1 MWLIIPTWAAAN
13 RRAAL
18 LLLLVLAALGFLSPV
33 GAQAH
38 AVLRS
43 SSPASNETLDQ
54 PPSRVELRFNE
65 VVRLVTASA
74 TDSTGARTVVQGNT
88 LGSAVILNL
97 PSSIARGTTIVSYRV
112 ASEDGHPVGG
122 SVVFH
127 AGTQTATISD
137 AQQGFVSPLMI
148 TIWLVHAGSVVLLA
162 VVVGGA
168 FFAHLFD
175 AGALLTSRQS
185 LTAYLAILL
194 LTANVYLQGLDEIGG
209 ELRFAGMR
217 PFLAAA
223 QSGAAIAAS
232 LAMFSLVLVSIPIDG
247 RRASLA
253 AVVLAMIAASVSFTF
268 TGHCNVAEPRWLA
281 RTCMFLHG
289 GVMIFWIGSLIPLWR
304 IGETQARS
312 GPLLGFSRA
321 IPLPFAGMLL
331 AGGALA
337 WIELPA
343 LDTVLLSI
351 YGRVLLLKVLL
362 VSLLCLLAVYNRF
375 WLTHPA
381 LAGSPVARWRLRR
394 SISAEIVL
402 AVAIVASASLWRFAG
417 PDQLE
422 FATAAPMLSVHLH
435 SETAMAQLELQLQPD
450 GTSTARLSVMTLD
463 FEPLE
468 PRTVVLR
475 VRKPNAGVEPIKYDL
490 LKSPDGAWE
499 TGGLPISNPDGWEAD
514 VQILID
520 DFTTAHIQG
529 DLAPSS
535 DAAATSVTRRFGVG
549 S

>member
-1 MWLIIPTWAAAN
+1 MWLIISTWAAAN

-43 SSPASNETLDQ
+43 SSPASNETLDR
-54 PPSRVELRFNE
+54 PLSRVELRFNE
-65 VVRLVTASA
+65 AVRLVTASA

-88 LGSAVILNL
+88 LGSVVILNL

-127 AGTQTATISD
+127 VGTQTAAISD
-137 AQQGFVSPLMI
+137 TPQGFVSPLMI
-148 TIWLVHAGSVVLLA
+148 AIWLVQAGSIVLLA

-175 AGALLTSRQS
+175 AGTPLSSRQD
-185 LTAYLAILL
+185 LTASLAVLL

-209 ELRFAGMR
+209 ELRLAGMR

-223 QSGAAIAAS
+223 QNGSAIAAS
-232 LAMFSLVLVSIPIDG
+232 LALFSIVLVSIPING
-247 RRASLA
+247 HRASLA
-253 AVVLAMIAASVSFTF
+253 AAVLAMIAASVSFTF

-304 IGETQARS
+304 IGEKQARS
-312 GPLLGFSRA
+312 GPLLGFSRV
-321 IPLPFAGMLL
+321 IPLPFVGMLL

-343 LDTVLLSI
+343 LNTILLSI
-351 YGRVLLLKVLL
+351 FGRVLLLKILL

-375 WLTHPA
+375 WLTQPA
-381 LAGSPVARWRLRR
+381 LAGSPTARWRLRR
-394 SISAEIVL
+394 SIAAEIVL

-422 FATAAPMLSVHLH
+422 FATAAPMLSIHLH
-435 SETAMAQLELQLQPD
+435 SETAMAQLELQLQRD
-450 GTSTARLSVMTLD
+450 GTSTARVSVMTLN

-475 VRKPNAGVEPIKYDL
+475 MRKPNAGVEPIKYDL

-499 TGGLPISNPDGWEAD
+499 TSGLPISNPTGWEAD

-520 DFTTAHIQG
+520 DFTTAHLEG

-535 DAAATSVTRRFGVG
+535 DAAATSVTKRSGAG

>member
-65 VVRLVTASA
+65 AVRLVAASA

-137 AQQGFVSPLMI
+137 APQGFVSPLMI

-217 PFLAAA
+217 PFLVAA

-232 LAMFSLVLVSIPIDG
+232 LAMFSLVLVSIPING

-289 GVMIFWIGSLIPLWR
+289 GVLIFWIGSLIPLWR

-375 WLTHPA
+375 WLTQPA
-381 LAGSPVARWRLRR
+381 LAGSPIARWRLRR

-422 FATAAPMLSVHLH
+422 FATAVPMLSVHLH

-450 GTSTARLSVMTLD
+450 GTSTARLRVMTLD

-535 DAAATSVTRRFGVG
+535 DAAATSVTKRSGVG

>member
-1 MWLIIPTWAAAN
+1 MWLIIRAWAAAN
-13 RRAAL
+13 WRAA
-18 LLLLVLAALGFLSPV
+18 LLLLVLAALGSLSPV

-38 AVLRS
+38 AVLKS
-43 SSPASNETLDQ
+43 SSPASNDTLDR
-54 PPSRVELRFNE
+54 PPSSIELRFNE
-65 VVRLVTASA
+65 AVRLVTASV
-74 TDSTGARTVVQGNT
+74 TDSTGAQTVMQGDT
-88 LGSAVILNL
+88 LGSVAILNF
-97 PSSIARGTTIVSYRV
+97 PSSIARGTAIVSYRV

-122 SVVFH
+122 SIVFH
-127 AGTQTATISD
+127 LGTQTATTTD
-137 AQQGFVSPLMI
+137 APQGFVSPLMI
-148 TIWLVHAGSVVLLA
+148 TIWLVHAGSIVLLA

-175 AGALLTSRQS
+175 AGTPLPSRRALS
-185 LTAYLAILL
+185 AILAILL
-194 LTANVYLQGLDEIGG
+194 LTANAYLQGLDEIGG
-209 ELRFAGMR
+209 ELTFAGIR

-223 QSGAAIAAS
+223 QNGAAIAAS
-232 LAMFSLVLVSIPIDG
+232 LALFSLVLVSIPING

-253 AVVLAMIAASVSFTF
+253 AVVLAMTAASVSFTF
-268 TGHCNVAEPRWLA
+268 TGHCNVAVPRWLA

-289 GVMIFWIGSLIPLWR
+289 GVMIFWVGSLIPLWR

-362 VSLLCLLAVYNRF
+362 VSLLCFLAVYNRF
-375 WLTHPA
+375 WLTQPA
-381 LAGSPVARWRLRR
+381 LAGSPIARWRLRR
-394 SISAEIVL
+394 SISGEIVL
-402 AVAIVASASLWRFAG
+402 AVVIVASASLWRFAG

-450 GTSTARLSVMTLD
+450 GTSRARVSVMTLD

-475 VRKPNAGVEPIKYDL
+475 VRKPNAGVESIIYDL

-499 TGGLPISNPDGWEAD
+499 TSGLPISNPDGWEAD

-520 DFTTAHIQG
+520 DFTTAHLEG

-535 DAAATSVTRRFGVG
+535 DAATSVTKRSGVG

>member
-65 VVRLVTASA
+65 AVRLVAASA

-88 LGSAVILNL
+88 LGSAVILDL

-137 AQQGFVSPLMI
+137 APQGFVSPLMI

-232 LAMFSLVLVSIPIDG
+232 LAMFSLVLVSIPING

-289 GVMIFWIGSLIPLWR
+289 GVLIFWIGSLIPLWR

-375 WLTHPA
+375 WLTQPA
-381 LAGSPVARWRLRR
+381 LAGSPIARWRLRR

-417 PDQLE
+417 PHQLE
-422 FATAAPMLSVHLH
+422 FATAVPVLSVHLH

-535 DAAATSVTRRFGVG
+535 DAAATSVTKRSGVG